1 MERYEQMQEK
11 IGNITLDYTCYPG
24 ADLYSDGKIEDE
36 LLEIAKSYEEKDLNQ
51 VIAQRK
57 SWPILYHFSHIRQ
70 NIVEWL
76 PLTRADRVLE
86 IGSGCGAITGALAK
100 KAQSVTCIELSKKR
114 SYINAYRHQ
123 KEENVNILVG
133 NFQDIEENISVQ
145 YDYITLIGV
154 FEYSAGYIGGKTPYV
169 DMLKKIR
176 EHLAPGGKIVI
187 AIENR
192 LGLKYWAGCTE
203 DHVGVYFEGLEGYPH
218 TEGIHTFSKKEL
230 ETVIESAGD
239 FQTDFY
245 YPYPDYKFPLVIY
258 SDEYLPKRG
267 ELNMNISNF
276 DRQRLQLF
284 DETKVYDTLLDNEL
298 FPQYSNSFLVTLE
311 RN

>member
-1 MERYEQMQEK
+1 MQEK
-11 IGNITLDYTCYPG
+11 IGNITLDYTYYPG
-24 ADLYSDGKIEDE
+24 EDLYSDGKIEDE
-36 LLEIAKSYEEKDLNQ
+36 LLEIAKNYEEKELNQ

-57 SWPILYHFSHIRQ
+57 NWPILYHFSHIRQ

-76 PLTRADRVLE
+76 PITREDRVLE

-100 KAQSVTCIELSKKR
+100 KSRSVTCIELSKKR
-114 SYINAYRHQ
+114 SHINAYRNQ

-133 NFQDIEENISVQ
+133 NFQDIEKNISVQ

-154 FEYSAGYIGGKTPYV
+154 FEYSAGYIGGDTPYV
-169 DMLKKIR
+169 DMLKNIR
-176 EHLAPGGKIVI
+176 KHLAPGGKIVI

-203 DHVGVYFEGLEGYPH
+203 DHAGVYFEGLEGYPH
-218 TEGIHTFSKKEL
+218 TKGIRTFSKKEL
-230 ETVIESAGD
+230 ETVINNAGD

-245 YPYPDYKFPLVIY
+245 YPYPDYKFPMVIY
-258 SDEYLPKRG
+258 SDAHLPARG
-267 ELNMNISNF
+267 ELNMNICNF
-276 DRQRLQLF
+276 DRERLQLF
-284 DETKVYDTLLDNEL
+284 DETKVYDTLLENEL

-311 RN
+311 